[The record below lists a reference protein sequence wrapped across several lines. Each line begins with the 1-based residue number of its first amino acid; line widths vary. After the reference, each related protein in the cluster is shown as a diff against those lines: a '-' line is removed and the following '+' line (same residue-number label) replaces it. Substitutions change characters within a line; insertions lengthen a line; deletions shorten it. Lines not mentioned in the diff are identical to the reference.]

1 MLRAKVNL
9 SKQPTVQ
16 HRVSTESCF
25 ILCGMIIFS
34 NYITVILLINPL
46 DGKFGAIALSYP
58 PPPIVIDD
66 SSLKNAAE
74 SFTVALTLTPGG
86 YESAIAPEILARAKN
101 PIYLNRLKLR
111 LTFLKNYC

>member
-46 DGKFGAIALSYP
+46 DGKFGAIALS
-58 PPPIVIDD
+58 
-66 SSLKNAAE
+66 
-74 SFTVALTLTPGG
+74 
-86 YESAIAPEILARAKN
+86 
-101 PIYLNRLKLR
+101 
-111 LTFLKNYC
+111 